1 MNLQNHHKTSQQ
13 MADSLG
19 MGVGSEEGLQRSVD
33 PTPPHPHLWAVHLG
47 SHSEPR
53 SSAFLLPLSDRV
65 EVDAISK
72 AKLSLV
78 RRRQSNA
85 TQQAFTTEDSQALPA
100 PLWTSLLENTPTTRT
115 TPLACINVFGVSGC
129 DKG

>member
-13 MADSLG
+13 MANSLG

-33 PTPPHPHLWAVHLG
+33 PTPPHPHLWAVRLG

-100 PLWTSLLENTPTTRT
+100 TVVDLTARKHTYYPNYTSCLHQCLW
-115 TPLACINVFGVSGC
+115 G
-129 DKG
+129 KWM